1 MDRRDGQHRGWPQG
15 AGQQREIWP
24 NRWAAGLALA
34 QQLTAWRNR
43 AADTTVIGLPRGGI
57 AVGAAVAQ
65 QLNLPLA
72 SWSVRKLALP
82 QQPEYALGAIAAG
95 GAVVWNTA
103 ALRQVAM
110 APQSKQ
116 QLIDAESPELSRRQ
130 QRFGDPPGSALRGRQ
145 LIVVDDGIATGM
157 TVLAALDSL
166 HQLAPAALVLA
177 VPVLDRE
184 LVASLEARVDS
195 LVAVQV
201 VDGLQAVGA
210 YYDDFGQLSDDD
222 VLALLQAAQRSRQNK
237 HHQRQC
243 AGDAVL

>member
-1 MDRRDGQHRGWPQG
+1 MDRRGW
-15 AGQQREIWP
+15 QQPDWQARQIWP

-34 QQLTAWRNR
+34 QRLSARRDR
-43 AADTTVIGLPRGGI
+43 AAGTTVIGLPRGGI

-82 QQPEYALGAIAAG
+82 HKPEYALGAIAAG
-95 GAVVWNTA
+95 GAVVWNPA
-103 ALRQVAM
+103 ALRQTAIS
-110 APQSKQ
+110 PQIKQ
-116 QLIDAESPELSRRQ
+116 QLIDSESQELSRRQ
-130 QRFGDPPGSALRGRQ
+130 HLFGDPPGSALQGRH

-157 TVLAALDSL
+157 TVLAALHSL
-166 HQLAPAALVLA
+166 QQLAPAELVLA

-184 LVASLEARVDS
+184 LVSSLEDLVDS

-210 YYDDFGQLSDDD
+210 YYDDFSQLSDND
-222 VLALLQAAQRSRQNK
+222 VLALLQQSQDNLL
-237 HHQRQC
+237 QSQP
-243 AGDAVL
+243 